1 MASCTEIYFPALA
14 PPPPPPPPPAN
25 NAIPY
30 LHLEEKMWRKGD
42 EPEVVPEDPPEIGFL
57 ELEAEVDA
65 AVAGIRDAGEAVAAR
80 VEKIVKTIAE
90 SVVYFDEAADPHDVD
105 AYAPASTTEIAA
117 VSRAARN
124 LERAIREALDELAED
139 VKDAAAIVLDSAMP
153 LPSSTTTSTIPSR
166 IVRGSARTRR
176 RRIPRITASTK
187 TIVSRR
193 GSAFEPRSRRRGR
206 GWRRASIPRAR
217 GVGGAPRRGAATGWD
232 PVARQDAA
240 AVPPA
245 RGDARGACARR
256 ARALHGIRR
265 GAVPTRV
272 RGGDR
277 GGTPRG
283 GDRGSATRHGRGGG
297 GGGGGGARG
306 GDARRRGDHAPSD
319 AGTAEGT
326 PGTDKQLPPKAT
338 MLPQRD
344 FYARMRAHFDEDV
357 PGTVTLKEAFEE
369 FDEDGDGALN
379 AEELR
384 KLVAAAVPDAT
395 AREMRHF
402 EVLALPGGD
411 GVDVDESTVSLG
423 ELRAALRG
431 SQRAH
436 KAARYRASA
445 TGSAAHAAGVPPEK
459 RPTEP
464 PKIIGGL
471 HAVLSRVDA
480 ALEAEQIPPK
490 ALFDAFD
497 SDKDGKLDAA
507 ELKDMFWRLLPD
519 FDADEVRFAMA
530 HVFEHA
536 AANPEDDVP
545 ATPAEGSVEVASG
558 VASMGE
564 KRGTVTFKTFDD
576 AIAALR
582 GASKEEP

>member
-1 MASCTEIYFPALA
+1 M
-14 PPPPPPPPPAN
+14 
-25 NAIPY
+25 
-30 LHLEEKMWRKGD
+30 
-42 EPEVVPEDPPEIGFL
+42 
-57 ELEAEVDA
+57 
-65 AVAGIRDAGEAVAAR
+65 
-80 VEKIVKTIAE
+80 
-90 SVVYFDEAADPHDVD
+90 
-105 AYAPASTTEIAA
+105 
-117 VSRAARN
+117 
-124 LERAIREALDELAED
+124 EALLAE
-139 VKDAAAIVLDSAMP
+139 
-153 LPSSTTTSTIPSR
+153 
-166 IVRGSARTRR
+166 
-176 RRIPRITASTK
+176 
-187 TIVSRR
+187 
-193 GSAFEPRSRRRGR
+193 
-206 GWRRASIPRAR
+206 
-217 GVGGAPRRGAATGWD
+217 APRRGGILWRVKTPPPCPGAVTPGC
-232 PVARQDAA
+232 PRPPRSCRSRAA
-240 AVPPA
+240 AGLSQHECA
-245 RGDARGACARR
+245 AEIAEGLHEAEIAEARR
-256 ARALHGIRR
+256 VMDAEAAAAAAAAREAAMRDAEAIMPPRRRNRR
-265 GAVPTRV
+265 GWP
-272 RGGDR
+272 
-277 GGTPRG
+277 
-283 GDRGSATRHGRGGG
+283 
-297 GGGGGGARG
+297 
-306 GDARRRGDHAPSD
+306 
-319 AGTAEGT
+319 

-338 MLPQRD
+338 MLSQRD

-464 PKIIGGL
+464 PPKIIGGL

-545 ATPAEGSVEVASG
+545 ATPAEGCVEVAAG
-558 VASMGE
+558 LASMGE

>member
-1 MASCTEIYFPALA
+1 MGSCGAS
-14 PPPPPPPPPAN
+14 
-25 NAIPY
+25 
-30 LHLEEKMWRKGD
+30 
-42 EPEVVPEDPPEIGFL
+42 
-57 ELEAEVDA
+57 
-65 AVAGIRDAGEAVAAR
+65 
-80 VEKIVKTIAE
+80 
-90 SVVYFDEAADPHDVD
+90 
-105 AYAPASTTEIAA
+105 
-117 VSRAARN
+117 
-124 LERAIREALDELAED
+124 
-139 VKDAAAIVLDSAMP
+139 
-153 LPSSTTTSTIPSR
+153 
-166 IVRGSARTRR
+166 
-176 RRIPRITASTK
+176 
-187 TIVSRR
+187 
-193 GSAFEPRSRRRGR
+193 
-206 GWRRASIPRAR
+206 
-217 GVGGAPRRGAATGWD
+217 
-232 PVARQDAA
+232 DAA
-240 AVPPA
+240 AVPGAVTLGA
-245 RGDARGACARR
+245 RARR
-256 ARALHGIRR
+256 ARAAHGLRR
-265 GAVPTRV
+265 GAVPTRKCAAEIAE
-272 RGGDR
+272 GLHE
-277 GGTPRG
+277 
-283 GDRGSATRHGRGGG
+283 AEI
-297 GGGGGGARG
+297 AE
-306 GDARRRGDHAPSD
+306 ARRVMD
-319 AGTAEGT
+319 AEAAAAAAAAREAAMRDAEAIMPPT
-326 PGTDKQLPPKAT
+326 PEPPRVPPGTDNNSPKAT

-464 PKIIGGL
+464 PPKIIGGL

-545 ATPAEGSVEVASG
+545 ATPAEGSVEVAAG
-558 VASMGE
+558 LASMGE